1 MAIIRL
7 SGEHSLETIQRFFS
21 AGRQLKPRYAT
32 YGFIEHPDLG
42 EGIFDDVVVTW
53 FPAPNSATGEDV
65 VEISLHGGA
74 YLQQTLLALLS
85 QQDNVRLATPGEFTL
100 RAFLNGKMDLSSA
113 EAVAEAIHA
122 QDAVAHR
129 QSQRHLHGNLR
140 SYVSQLKKDLLKIV
154 SIIEAEL
161 DFSDQEIEMVSPKQ
175 HLAQIESLVTRAQNL
190 LDTYFY
196 GQRLVEGF
204 RVPLVGA
211 PNTGKSSIFNIL
223 QGYNRAIVTDVAGTT
238 RDTIE
243 APISIAGH
251 TVVLVDTAGVRESK
265 DKIEVLGVDRT
276 RQELE
281 RADIVLSVQSTDIP
295 PEDFNAGNDVPVIR
309 ILNKSDLAQP
319 GESGRQDL
327 DAAISCV
334 TGEGFDG
341 LRQKLAETILGMRRK
356 TSEGLIITSQRQ
368 AETLRRLAEACQSAV
383 VAINNAAGPEY
394 VASDLRNGLTILGE
408 ITGETTP
415 DDILGEIFGS
425 FCIGK

>member
-1 MAIIRL
+1 M
-7 SGEHSLETIQRFFS
+7 
-21 AGRQLKPRYAT
+21 KPRFAT
-32 YGFIEHPDLG
+32 YGIIEHPDLG
-42 EGIFDDVVVTW
+42 DDIFDDVVVTY
-53 FPAPNSATGEDV
+53 FPTPNSATGEDV

-74 YLQQTLLALLS
+74 YLQQTLLEVLS
-85 QQDNVRLATPGEFTL
+85 RQDNVRLATPGEFTL

-140 SYVSQLKKDLLKIV
+140 SYVSQLKQDLLKIV
-154 SIIEAEL
+154 SFIEAEL
-161 DFSDQEIEMVSPKQ
+161 DFSDQEIDMVSPKQ
-175 HLAQIESLVTRAQNL
+175 HLVQIESLATRAQNL

-204 RVPLVGA
+204 RVPLIGA
-211 PNTGKSSIFNIL
+211 PNTGKSSIFNVL

-243 APISIAGH
+243 ALISIAGH

-265 DKIEVLGVDRT
+265 NKIEVLGVDRT

-295 PEDFNAGNDVPVIR
+295 PEDFNTGNDVPVIR
-309 ILNKSDLAQP
+309 ILNKSDLGQP
-319 GESGRQDL
+319 GEKMQPDIG
-327 DAAISCV
+327 ATISCV

-368 AETLRRLAEACQSAV
+368 AETLRRFVGACKGAV
-383 VAINNAAGPEY
+383 AAINNAAGPEY

-408 ITGETTP
+408 ITGEATP